1 MRCRQY
7 WPESLRL
14 AGHDAQHVRDH
25 GLQAASDARIFALA
39 ASEDRILISADTD
52 FGALLASRN
61 ERKPSVILF
70 RRGTDRRANRQA
82 LLLLANLPAL
92 QESLRRGCVV
102 VLEESRMRVRS
113 AALRR
118 GSPVAGVAATGAI
131 RAALWPNCF
140 TPDLL

>member
-1 MRCRQY
+1 MRFLVNNALS
-7 WPESLRL
+7 PVLAESLRL

-70 RRGTDRRANRQA
+70 RRGTDRRPNRQA

-92 QESLRRGCVV
+92 QE
-102 VLEESRMRVRS
+102 
-113 AALRR
+113 
-118 GSPVAGVAATGAI
+118 
-131 RAALWPNCF
+131 
-140 TPDLL
+140 

>member
-1 MRCRQY
+1 VRFLVDNALS
-7 WPESLRL
+7 PVLAESLRL

-70 RRGTDRRANRQA
+70 RRGTDRRPNRQA
-82 LLLLANLPAL
+82 LLLLANLPAYCR
-92 QESLRRGCVV
+92 SHCGGGASSYWK
-102 VLEESRMRVRS
+102 SRACAYVCCPSARIARS
-113 AALRR
+113 RSR
-118 GSPVAGVAATGAI
+118 CNG
-131 RAALWPNCF
+131 R
-140 TPDLL
+140 D

>member
-1 MRCRQY
+1 MRFLVDNALS
-7 WPESLRL
+7 PVLAESLRL

-39 ASEDRILISADTD
+39 ASEDRVLISADTD

-70 RRGTDRRANRQA
+70 RRGTDRRPNRQA

-92 QESLRRGCVV
+92 QESLRRGRVV
-102 VLEESRMRVRS
+102 VLEESRMRVR
-113 AALRR
+113 
-118 GSPVAGVAATGAI
+118 
-131 RAALWPNCF
+131 
-140 TPDLL
+140 LLPFGEDRP